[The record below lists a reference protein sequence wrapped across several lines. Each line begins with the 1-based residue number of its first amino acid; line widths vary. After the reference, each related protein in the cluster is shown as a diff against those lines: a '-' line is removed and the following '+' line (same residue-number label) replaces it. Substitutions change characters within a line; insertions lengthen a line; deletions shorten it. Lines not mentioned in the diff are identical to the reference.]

1 MVFDLARID
10 DIPALVDLLALLFA
24 QEAEFTP
31 EREAQVRGLT
41 KIISDEST
49 GFILVARDGGRIV
62 GMVNILFTVSTALG
76 ERVGLL
82 EDMVVSF
89 EGRGSGTGSMLL
101 AKALE
106 TAGDKGC
113 RRMTLLTDADN
124 DGAHRFYERSGFTKS
139 SMVAFR
145 KMLSDSKSRAL

>member
-1 MVFDLARID
+1 MVFEVARMD
-10 DIPALVDLLALLFA
+10 DIPELVGLLALLFE

-31 EREAQVRGLT
+31 DREAQVRGLT
-41 KIISDEST
+41 KIIADEHA
-49 GFILVARDGGRIV
+49 GFIMVARDAGRIV

-82 EDMVVSF
+82 EDMVVSC
-89 EGRGSGTGSMLL
+89 ESRGSGTGSALL
-101 AKALE
+101 EKALE
-106 TAGDKGC
+106 TATQKGC

-124 DGAHRFYERSGFTKS
+124 DGAHRFYECGGFTKS

-145 KMLSDSKSRAL
+145 KTLSG

>member
-1 MVFDLARID
+1 MVFEVARIG
-10 DIPALVDLLALLFA
+10 DIPELVGLLALLFE

-31 EREAQVRGLT
+31 DREAQVRGLT
-41 KIISDEST
+41 KIISDEHT
-49 GFILVARDGGRIV
+49 GFIMVARDAGRIV

-82 EDMVVSF
+82 EDMVVLGES
-89 EGRGSGTGSMLL
+89 RRVGTGSALL
-101 AKALE
+101 EKALE
-106 TAGDKGC
+106 TAKEKGC

-145 KMLSDSKSRAL
+145 KTLSE